1 MIETRWK
8 ASRSALL
15 QLRKVRQG
23 DGLGRAGQREAFVA
37 TRASSQLAVGPGTGE
52 SVPERRQRGV
62 RDWRCA
68 G

>member
-1 MIETRWK
+1 MIATRWK
-8 ASRSALL
+8 AFRSALL

-37 TRASSQLAVGPGTGE
+37 RRASSKLPVGSGTGE
-52 SVPERRQRGV
+52 VVPERRQRGV